1 MVVCRLHILSCN
13 SELVLS
19 RMEIIKLLSLACIPS
34 DSHHTIGSSSATGI
48 LKNMQALLE
57 HAGMPLLKL
66 SANTTCTERGSRGL
80 SSKARRSANTQNRQ
94 VCYYEE
100 ERQRQKTGR
109 KGEKPG
115 TTACAA
121 GHPVCAQ
128 PA

>member
-57 HAGMPLLKL
+57 RAGMPLLKL

-80 SSKARRSANTQNRQ
+80 SSKARRSANMQNRQ
-94 VCYYEE
+94 VCYLRKRGNAKRQAGK
-100 ERQRQKTGR
+100 ERNLG
-109 KGEKPG
+109 
-115 TTACAA
+115 
-121 GHPVCAQ
+121 
-128 PA
+128 